1 MDNQWFQSR
10 KTMACRMSPDD
21 IRTLAKKHDWNYI
34 DTYKH
39 LGGHYGTIISLYRDG
54 LDTAGTPCRAKM
66 NICHDTGMV
75 ATCMDYQE
83 RKMLGYENAVSI
95 AQLEDQMINLRKQVA
110 NHKQEMETLL
120 GDMEVTD

>member
-1 MDNQWFQSR
+1 MFLSAAAWTKSR
-10 KTMACRMSPDD
+10 VTMACRMSPDD
-21 IRTLAKKHDWNYI
+21 IRTLAKKNDWNYI

-39 LGGHYGTIISLYRDG
+39 LGGRYKTIISLYRDG

-66 NICHDTGMV
+66 NICHNTGMV
-75 ATCMDYQE
+75 ATCMEYQE

-110 NHKQEMETLL
+110 NHKQAE
-120 GDMEVTD
+120 